1 MAQSIKELREI
12 CYKDSKGKRPLY
24 MEWVTMRIS
33 IYVTK
38 LLLYTPI
45 SADQV
50 TIGMVL
56 LAILGSV
63 LMAFG
68 TLKLMLIGILI
79 IHFTVILDNVNGEV
93 ARYRKEGSMM
103 GTFLEQYYHELSV
116 PLIFFS
122 FGFGTFLQT
131 GFKSILIF
139 GFLCAI
145 FSRSTVLSALKS
157 AVVKNAI
164 RDRTNKKVD
173 DKLKKYYS
181 ITGKSPNV
189 EGGSTEAGARFYRT
203 YDLIREFWSAPFNI
217 VHLNILILLEILNHH
232 HLHLLPDFALL
243 YCYLVIYGSMSIL
256 IQLIS
261 FIVHYKGNT
270 IYHYYVAMLGKGKK

>member
-1 MAQSIKELREI
+1 MLRIIFDPEEKSKVQHIQKSRTIGSLDNHEQLNTFKNSIYFHNSMVESIKELREI

-45 SADQV
+45 RADQV

-56 LAILGSV
+56 LAILGSIF
-63 LMAFG
+63 MAFG
-68 TLKLMLIGILI
+68 NLKCMLIGILI
-79 IHFTVILDNVNGEV
+79 IHFTVVLDNVNGEI

-103 GTFLEQYYHELSV
+103 GTFLEQYYHEVSV

-122 FGFGTFLQT
+122 LGFGVFLAT
-131 GFKSILIF
+131 GYKSAVLF
-139 GFLCAI
+139 GFLCGV

-164 RDRTNKKVD
+164 RDRKNNRSD
-173 DKLKKYYS
+173 EKLKKYSS
-181 ITGKSPNV
+181 IVGKSPNV
-189 EGGSTEAGARFYRT
+189 EGGSTETGAKLYHT
-203 YDLIREFWSAPFNI
+203 YDFIKEFWGAPFNI
-217 VHLNILILLEILNHH
+217 IHI
-232 HLHLLPDFALL
+232 
-243 YCYLVIYGSMSIL
+243 
-256 IQLIS
+256 
-261 FIVHYKGNT
+261 
-270 IYHYYVAMLGKGKK
+270 